1 MNRKTKNW
9 HDEPHIHKPASH
21 TATTTTTAIMLEI
34 RYFWSKKLTSA
45 IIFIC
50 QIWHFICISS
60 LHSFLSFFAVAGY
73 LFRKEPF
80 GVSSYPLSSLLW
92 YENFQFT
99 FFRFLRHMV
108 IMGSLFCLYF
118 HRQIRSY
125 LGWLLKRFSGW
136 IIQQQKI
143 VQNISLQGRMNTR
156 WVTR

>member
-21 TATTTTTAIMLEI
+21 TAPISKTIMLEI
-34 RYFWSKKLTSA
+34 RCFWSKKLTSA
-45 IIFIC
+45 IVFIC
-50 QIWHFICISS
+50 QIWHFIHISS

-99 FFRFLRHMV
+99 FFRFLWHMV
-108 IMGSLFCLYF
+108 IMGSLFCLCF

-125 LGWLLKRFSGW
+125 LGWLLRRFSGW